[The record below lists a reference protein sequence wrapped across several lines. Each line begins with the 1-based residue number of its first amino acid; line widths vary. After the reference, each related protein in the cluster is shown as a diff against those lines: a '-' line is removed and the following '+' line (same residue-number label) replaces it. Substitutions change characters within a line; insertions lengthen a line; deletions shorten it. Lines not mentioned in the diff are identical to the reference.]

1 MARRAAAVLGALAL
15 AGCAGT
21 EPPPADGE
29 RETRTLPA
37 PPPMPA
43 AEIPEG
49 GEPADLRTAHASA
62 CTIAVFSEVPRQIDG
77 VERVQ
82 ADDAS
87 LTAFPA
93 DDAQVRVVG
102 SGRYYRPGA
111 EWRPF
116 TFECVY
122 DQAAER
128 IAAFRVRRA

>member
-15 AGCAGT
+15 AACAGT
-21 EPPPADGE
+21 EPPAGAE

-93 DDAQVRVVG
+93 DDDRVRVVG

-111 EWRPF
+111 QWRPF

-122 DQAAER
+122 DRAAER
-128 IAAFRVRRA
+128 IAEFTVRRA

>member
-1 MARRAAAVLGALAL
+1 MARRVAAVLGALML
-15 AGCAGT
+15 AACAASQ
-21 EPPPADGE
+21 PPGE
-29 RETRTLPA
+29 ARDETRTLPA

-43 AEIPEG
+43 AEIPAG

-93 DDAQVRVVG
+93 EDERVRVVG

-111 EWRPF
+111 DWRPF
-116 TFECVY
+116 SFECVY
-122 DQAAER
+122 DRAAGE
-128 IAAFRVRRA
+128 IARFEVRRA

>member
-1 MARRAAAVLGALAL
+1 MARRAAAVLGVLAL
-15 AGCAGT
+15 AACAGS
-21 EPPPADGE
+21 EPPARAE
-29 RETRTLPA
+29 REPRTLPA

-43 AEIPEG
+43 ADIPAG
-49 GEPADLRTAHASA
+49 GAPADLRTAHASA

-93 DDAQVRVVG
+93 EDDRVRVVG

-116 TFECVY
+116 SFECVY
-122 DQAAER
+122 DQAAEQ
-128 IAAFRVRRA
+128 IAEFVVRRA

>member
-1 MARRAAAVLGALAL
+1 MLAA
-15 AGCAGT
+15 CAGSQ
-21 EPPPADGE
+21 PPGQAPD
-29 RETRTLPA
+29 ETRTLPA

-43 AEIPEG
+43 AEIPAG

-93 DDAQVRVVG
+93 EEERVRVVG
-102 SGRYYRPGA
+102 AGRYYRRGA
-111 EWRPF
+111 DWRPF
-116 TFECVY
+116 SFECVY
-122 DQAAER
+122 DRAAGE
-128 IAAFRVRRA
+128 IARFEVRPA

>member
-1 MARRAAAVLGALAL
+1 MARRVAAVLGALML
-15 AGCAGT
+15 AACAGS
-21 EPPPADGE
+21 PPPGE
-29 RETRTLPA
+29 AQDETRTLPA

-43 AEIPEG
+43 AEIPAG

-93 DDAQVRVVG
+93 EDERVRVVG

-111 EWRPF
+111 DWRPF
-116 TFECVY
+116 SFECVY
-122 DQAAER
+122 DRAAGE
-128 IAAFRVRRA
+128 IARFEVRPA